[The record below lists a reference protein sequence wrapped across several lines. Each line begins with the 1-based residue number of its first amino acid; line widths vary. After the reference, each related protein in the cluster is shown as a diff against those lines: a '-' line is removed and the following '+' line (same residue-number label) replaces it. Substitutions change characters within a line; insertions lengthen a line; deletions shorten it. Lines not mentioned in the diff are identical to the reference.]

1 MPIIHWTP
9 DFSVGVGSI
18 DTDHKVLISLIN
30 QLDDAIRGEE
40 PKQTVSRV
48 LDALLDY
55 TNYHFSRE
63 ELLMRA
69 CAYPDIEAHARTHA
83 TLRAQVADIRNRYRR
98 NAESIRAREVLA
110 FLKNWLTAHIVGRD
124 KLYAPFMQSAV
135 KRFRKPRPPSAS
147 PANLPC
153 PSPPAADKPPRRRLR
168 RDAAVW
174 SMCRWRARPAR
185 HALPSAP

>member
-1 MPIIHWTP
+1 MPIIQWTP

-30 QLDDAIRGEE
+30 QLDDAIRGGE

-55 TNYHFSRE
+55 TNYHFARE

-83 TLRAQVADIRNRYRR
+83 TLRAQVHDIRNRYRR
-98 NAESIRAREVLA
+98 NPESIHAREVLA

-135 KRFRKPRPPSAS
+135 QKIQEAEAAFGLAGEPPV
-147 PANLPC
+147 PV
-153 PSPPAADKPPRRRLR
+153 AAGR
-168 RDAAVW
+168 
-174 SMCRWRARPAR
+174 
-185 HALPSAP
+185 